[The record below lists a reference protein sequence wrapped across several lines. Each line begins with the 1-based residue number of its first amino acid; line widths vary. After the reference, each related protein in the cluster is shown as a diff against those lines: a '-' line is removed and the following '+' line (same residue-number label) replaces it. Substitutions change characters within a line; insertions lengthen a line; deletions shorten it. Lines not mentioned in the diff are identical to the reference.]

1 MLTMNPFN
9 TQTIGLAG
17 ATIFW
22 GSIIQSN
29 STNGGIGALIYNA
42 GSFINTSKSTLV
54 LEVQYNLQW
63 NQLISGFTY
72 ITANGV
78 NYGYVQYNAQ
88 LAANSLIILLT
99 PGKSFSIYCQNS
111 SDGSVLKTN
120 STIVITSLSA
130 GPIGP
135 TGMTGFTGMGVTDS
149 TVQAPFTIDAVVV
162 GAGITTLKVAPTF
175 IGVKIQQA
183 SYRLIGDKF
192 RVGYQMGWAGG
203 SDAGVGDYLI
213 SLPAGLSFNSIG
225 LYNTTYSQ
233 FNFGQ
238 YNALYTGIIFPPDYS
253 TIATA
258 IIPALGGIVES
269 SNWSTSSFV
278 VPFSPT
284 QFRLVIYYDG
294 KLTTWNNITYGVN
307 NGFLSLEFEIWKG
320 G

>member
-1 MLTMNPFN
+1 
-9 TQTIGLAG
+9 
-17 ATIFW
+17 
-22 GSIIQSN
+22 
-29 STNGGIGALIYNA
+29 
-42 GSFINTSKSTLV
+42 
-54 LEVQYNLQW
+54 
-63 NQLISGFTY
+63 
-72 ITANGV
+72 
-78 NYGYVQYNAQ
+78 
-88 LAANSLIILLT
+88 
-99 PGKSFSIYCQNS
+99 
-111 SDGSVLKTN
+111 
-120 STIVITSLSA
+120 
-130 GPIGP
+130 
-135 TGMTGFTGMGVTDS
+135 MTGFTGMGVTDS

-175 IGVKIQQA
+175 NGVTIQQA

-213 SLPAGLSFNSIG
+213 SLPAGLTFNSIG

-307 NGFLSLEFEIWKG
+307 NGFLSLEFEIWRS
-320 G
+320 